1 MDVNIVIVL
10 ILSGLLVGFI
20 NTLAGGGTIISIT
33 VFMTLGLPPLVANGT
48 NRIAIFLQTLTA
60 VINYQR
66 NKILDIRKSL
76 KFALPV
82 VLGSIIGSNLAISI
96 DERIFNYFLVGILLF
111 MTGLIIIKPKL
122 WLTDNP
128 DKIVRPMTFL
138 PWMIYFIIGIY
149 GGFIHVG
156 IGYFLIAAIVL
167 LGGYNLL
174 HANAIKNLIVFLYIP
189 FSLIPFILNG
199 AIRYDYGLIHAIG
212 NVIGAYLASQWASKF
227 GSKFIRYILIF
238 LLLIS
243 CFKIFRIFKITDLI
257 VTFIK

>member
-1 MDVNIVIVL
+1 MDINIVIVL
-10 ILSGLLVGFI
+10 ILSGLIVGFI
-20 NTLAGGGTIISIT
+20 NTLAGGGTIISMT
-33 VFMTLGLPPLVANGT
+33 VFMSLGLPPLVANGT

-82 VLGSIIGSNLAISI
+82 ILGSIIGSNLAISI

-111 MTGLIIIKPKL
+111 MTGLIIFKPKL

-128 DKIVRPMTFL
+128 DKIVRPMSIL
-138 PWMIYFIIGIY
+138 QWIIYFIIGIY

-167 LGGYNLL
+167 MGGYNLL
-174 HANAIKNLIVFLYIP
+174 NANAIKNLIVFLYIP
-189 FSLIPFILNG
+189 VSLIPFIINSQV
-199 AIRYDYGLIHAIG
+199 RYDYGLIHAIG

-243 CFKIFRIFKITDLI
+243 CFQIFRIFKITDIIL
-257 VTFIK
+257 TLLK

>member
-1 MDVNIVIVL
+1 MDINIVIVL

-60 VINYQR
+60 VVNYQR

-82 VLGSIIGSNLAISI
+82 ALGSIIGSNLAIAI
-96 DERIFNYFLVGILLF
+96 NETIFNYFLVGILLF
-111 MTGLIIIKPKL
+111 MTALIIFKPKL
-122 WLTDNP
+122 WLTENTE
-128 DKIVRPMTFL
+128 KILRPMNFL
-138 PWMIYFIIGIY
+138 EWILLFIIGIY

-156 IGYFLIAAIVL
+156 IGYFLIAALVL
-167 LGGYNLL
+167 MSGYNLL
-174 HANAIKNLIVFLYIP
+174 NANAIKNLIVFLYIP
-189 FSLIPFILNG
+189 VSLIPFMLKG
-199 AIRYDYGLIHAIG
+199 EVRYDYGLIHAIG
-212 NVIGAYLASQWASKF
+212 NIIGAFLASQWASKF
-227 GSKFIRYILIF
+227 GSKFIRYILIL

-243 CFKIFRIFKITDLI
+243 CFQIFRIFKITDFLLS
-257 VTFIK
+257 FLN